1 MKYLKVALFMFN
13 LLIWLA
19 GCTVLVMGAWLL
31 LEPSKGHLLNLFV
44 PNVTPQETIHLIA
57 YSLLGLGITV
67 LTVGFCGCRAAF
79 HENQCVL
86 AIYMSMLIA
95 LIVTELVTA
104 AAGGLVTYR
113 VLSGLEARLKE
124 RLGDHYG
131 HDPTSDIP
139 FSRSLDFA
147 QYKFNCCGIHG
158 DEDYNNTAWWRDG
171 RISGSRRQVPLT
183 CCVLK
188 NIEAENAG
196 SPISVVSRVFHR
208 NDEEPWLRP
217 QPKDEAS
224 CQIEDVEGHEGYRH
238 KEGCLDKLT
247 SWLQTESF
255 TLVFLGMAMAG
266 IQTFGIITSAFLCRT
281 LRDIETD

>member
-13 LLIWLA
+13 LLIWFA

-44 PNVTPQETIHLIA
+44 PDVTPHETIHLVA

-79 HENQCVL
+79 HGNQCIL

-104 AAGGLVTYR
+104 AVGGLMIFR
-113 VLSGLEARLKE
+113 VLSGLEKRLGE
-124 RLGDHYG
+124 RLSDHYG
-131 HDPTSDIP
+131 YNSSSDIS

-147 QYKFNCCGIHG
+147 QYKFNCCGIHS
-158 DEDYNNTAWWRDG
+158 DEDYNDTAWWKYIQETRG
-171 RISGSRRQVPLT
+171 KRQQVPLT
-183 CCVLK
+183 CCVL
-188 NIEAENAG
+188 NIEPENAG

-208 NDEEPWLRP
+208 NDDEPWVHP
-217 QPKDEAS
+217 QPKDELS
-224 CQIEDVEGHEGYRH
+224 CQIPDPEGHASYRH
-238 KEGCLDKLT
+238 KEGCLNKIIT
-247 SWLQTESF
+247 WLQVESF
-255 TLVFLGMAMAG
+255 TLVFLAMAMAG

-281 LRDIETD
+281 LRDMDID

>member
-13 LLIWLA
+13 LLIWFA

-44 PNVTPQETIHLIA
+44 PNVTPHETIHLIA

-79 HENQCVL
+79 YGNQCIL

-95 LIVTELVTA
+95 LIVTELATA
-104 AAGGLVTYR
+104 AVGGFVTYR
-113 VLSGLEARLKE
+113 MLSGLEKRLNE
-124 RLGDHYG
+124 RLSSHYG
-131 HDPTSDIP
+131 EDNTGDVS

-158 DEDYNNTAWWRDG
+158 DEDYNGTAWWRDAQITG
-171 RISGSRRQVPLT
+171 HKRQVPLT

-188 NIEAENAG
+188 NVEAENAG
-196 SPISVVSRVFHR
+196 SPISVVSRVFHG
-208 NDEEPWLRP
+208 NGDEPWRRP
-217 QPKDEAS
+217 VPRDEKA
-224 CQIEDVEGHEGYRH
+224 CQIRDPEGHEGYRH
-238 KEGCLDKLT
+238 KEGCLDKVT
-247 SWLQTESF
+247 SWLQCESF

-281 LRDIETD
+281 LRDMEMD